1 MLFSYWRAI
10 LKRFAVKL
18 ILILFVLMAGRT
30 LFDCGMPARADS
42 IAMEPQPDFR
52 RILILFPAEAG
63 PRAQEEFMA
72 GLKEVRE
79 QHEAEYR
86 ELMRKWHETEPE
98 RERKKKEN
106 EAKLVES
113 LGENWWELPD
123 IDSLLVLPEEREM
136 MYVKPSFLYE
146 TEVIPVRIENSFHS
160 SVILPDDEFR
170 KLYEAKGQYG
180 AVIVV
185 ASDEIAKSIA
195 NMLDGVYE
203 FDFKT
208 KNLNGELAV
217 VFAGV
222 SSFDES
228 LLRYTD
234 TGDSERKELNNFA
247 IVHQA
252 DPWPNVDL
260 ALRAFPNTKKVVLLA
275 SRVNWDEKKEAALRD
290 KLGPGKMLKS
300 FLLPDSVAP
309 SDSVPGDYSQVMRQQ
324 YPSLAEV
331 PGKEIEAF
339 RAAVQA
345 EAQPDTVIVSLS
357 SFEWGIDPV
366 EWLPAD
372 FDACPIF
379 ADTPPTRKNAVGGF
393 CRSMKKLAVQAGD
406 LLEELGKGPLEAS
419 RQTIPTTIAESDEL
433 WLNEAALK
441 RYGLKLSGFP
451 ENVIVANTAT
461 RKAPQIMVYPT
472 WTKKRI
478 FALLAAN
485 AAVLGGLALVTLLSI
500 RARRRRRRLAE
511 AVYESLPVRV
521 LVTDREGRIIDYHMQ
536 YGEVEQ
542 KGEIPW
548 RNINSV
554 PWLQSIGAGKAVR
567 EAFDSG
573 KTVVREFEVDG
584 ERRVVVLSRI
594 PSDILGRAAVIAV
607 SSDSPEQKPQA

>member
-1 MLFSYWRAI
+1 MD
-10 LKRFAVKL
+10 LKRLLFKL
-18 ILILFVLMAGRT
+18 FLFCAVLMAGRS
-30 LFDCGMPARADS
+30 LFDCGLPARADLLP
-42 IAMEPQPDFR
+42 EPLHFK

-63 PRAQEEFMA
+63 PRAQEEFLT
-72 GLKEVRE
+72 GLAEVRE

-86 ELMRKWHETEPE
+86 ELMRKWRETEPE
-98 RERKKKEN
+98 RKVRKQ
-106 EAKLVES
+106 AKLDRIAEQF
-113 LGENWWELPD
+113 GENWWEDIEDPD
-123 IDSLLVLPEEREM
+123 VFSMLPEEREM
-136 MYVKPSFLYE
+136 MYVHPSFLNE
-146 TEVIPVRIENSFHS
+146 TEVIPVRVENSFHS
-160 SVILPDDEFR
+160 SVVLPDDEFR
-170 KLYEAKGQYG
+170 KLYEAKGRYS

-185 ASDEIAKSIA
+185 ASDVIASSIA
-195 NMLDGVYE
+195 NLLDGDY
-203 FDFKT
+203 DINFKT

-222 SSFDES
+222 SSFDEK
-228 LLRYTD
+228 LRIYTD
-234 TGDSERKELNNFA
+234 TRDSERKELNNFA
-247 IVHQA
+247 IVHPA

-300 FLLPDSVAP
+300 FLLPDSVTP

-324 YPSLAEV
+324 YPSLGEV
-331 PGKEIEAF
+331 PGAEIEAF

-345 EAQPDTVIVSLS
+345 EMQPDTVIVSLS
-357 SFEWGIDPV
+357 SFEWGLDPV

-406 LLEELGKGPLEAS
+406 LLEELGKAPLEAS
-419 RQTIPTTIAESDEL
+419 RQNLPMTIPESDEL

-441 RYGLKLSGFP
+441 RYGLNLSDFP
-451 ENVIVANTAT
+451 ENGVLANTAT
-461 RKAPQIMVYPT
+461 KKAPRIRVYQT
-472 WTKKRI
+472 WTRKRI

-500 RARRRRRRLAE
+500 RARRRRRVLAE
-511 AVYESLPVRV
+511 KIYESLPVRV

-536 YGEVEQ
+536 YGEMTQ
-542 KGEIPW
+542 TGEIPW

-554 PWLQSIGAGKAVR
+554 PWLQDIDAGKAVR
-567 EAFDSG
+567 EAFDTG
-573 KTVVREFEVDG
+573 RTIIREYEIDG
-584 ERRVVVLSRI
+584 ERRVVVLSST
-594 PSDILGRAAVIAV
+594 PSDVFGRAAVIAV
-607 SSDSPEQKPQA
+607 SSDTPQQRPQA

>member
-160 SVILPDDEFR
+160 SVVLPDDEFR
-170 KLYEAKGQYG
+170 KLYEAKGQYS
-180 AVIVV
+180 AVVVV

-195 NMLDGVYE
+195 NLLDGDYDI
-203 FDFKT
+203 DFKT

-247 IVHQA
+247 IVHPA

-275 SRVNWDEKKEAALRD
+275 SRMNWDEKKEMALRE
-290 KLGPGKMLKS
+290 KLGPGKTLKTV
-300 FLLPDSVAP
+300 LLPDSVTP
-309 SDSVPGDYSQVMRQQ
+309 SSMESGNDSRTMRQQ
-324 YPSLAEV
+324 YASLGEV
-331 PGKEIEAF
+331 PGEEIEAF
-339 RAAVQA
+339 RSAVRS
-345 EAQPDTVIVSLS
+345 EVQPDTVIVSLS
-357 SFEWGIDPV
+357 SFEWGLDPV

-372 FDACPIF
+372 FDACPVF

-393 CRSMKKLAVQAGD
+393 CRSMKKLAVQTGD
-406 LLEELGKGPLEAS
+406 LLEELGKGPLESS
-419 RQTIPTTIAESDEL
+419 RQGIPTTIAESDEL

-441 RYGLKLSGFP
+441 RYRLNLSDFP
-451 ENVIVANTAT
+451 ENGVLANTAT
-461 RKAPQIMVYPT
+461 KKAPKIRVYQT
-472 WTKKRI
+472 WTRKRI

-485 AAVLGGLALVTLLSI
+485 AVVLGGLALVTLLLGLVKPRSHRAGTLLTILPHYRKSADKFTDPARHSKRFALPRTELFDLRRDLPCGILGPAHKDQFCLVSI
-500 RARRRRRRLAE
+500 R
-511 AVYESLPVRV
+511 
-521 LVTDREGRIIDYHMQ
+521 II
-536 YGEVEQ
+536 
-542 KGEIPW
+542 
-548 RNINSV
+548 S
-554 PWLQSIGAGKAVR
+554 
-567 EAFDSG
+567 
-573 KTVVREFEVDG
+573 
-584 ERRVVVLSRI
+584 RRVNSADL
-594 PSDILGRAAVIAV
+594 
-607 SSDSPEQKPQA
+607 

>member
-1 MLFSYWRAI
+1 MKRLLF
-10 LKRFAVKL
+10 KL
-18 ILILFVLMAGRT
+18 FLFCAVLMAGRS
-30 LFDCGMPARADS
+30 LFDCGMPARADLLP
-42 IAMEPQPDFR
+42 EPLHFK

-63 PRAQEEFMA
+63 PRAQEEFLT
-72 GLKEVRE
+72 GLAEVRD

-86 ELMRKWHETEPE
+86 ELMRKWRETEPE
-98 RERKKKEN
+98 RKVRKQ
-106 EAKLVES
+106 AKLDRIAEQF
-113 LGENWWELPD
+113 GENWWEDIEDPD
-123 IDSLLVLPEEREM
+123 VFSMLPEEREM
-136 MYVKPSFLYE
+136 MYVHPSFLNE
-146 TEVIPVRIENSFHS
+146 TEVIPVRVENSFHS
-160 SVILPDDEFR
+160 SVVLPDDEFR
-170 KLYEAKGQYG
+170 KLYEAKGRYS

-185 ASDEIAKSIA
+185 ASDVIASSIA
-195 NMLDGVYE
+195 NLLDGDY
-203 FDFKT
+203 DINFKT

-222 SSFDES
+222 SSFDEK
-228 LLRYTD
+228 LRIYTD
-234 TGDSERKELNNFA
+234 TRDSERKELNNFA
-247 IVHQA
+247 IVHPA

-300 FLLPDSVAP
+300 FLLPDSVTP

-324 YPSLAEV
+324 YPSLGEV
-331 PGKEIEAF
+331 PGAEIEAF

-345 EAQPDTVIVSLS
+345 EMQPDTVIVSLS
-357 SFEWGIDPV
+357 SFEWGLDPV

-372 FDACPIF
+372 FDACPVF

-406 LLEELGKGPLEAS
+406 LLEELGKAPLEAS
-419 RQTIPTTIAESDEL
+419 RQNLPMTIPESDEL

-461 RKAPQIMVYPT
+461 RKAPQMMVYPT

-500 RARRRRRRLAE
+500 RARRRRRVLAE
-511 AVYESLPVRV
+511 KIYESLPVRV

-536 YGEVEQ
+536 YGEMTQ
-542 KGEIPW
+542 TGEIPW

-554 PWLQSIGAGKAVR
+554 PWLQDIDAGKAVR
-567 EAFDSG
+567 EAFDTG
-573 KTVVREFEVDG
+573 RTIIREFEVDG
-584 ERRVVVLSRI
+584 ERRVVVLSST
-594 PSDILGRAAVIAV
+594 PSDVFGRAAVIAV
-607 SSDSPEQKPQA
+607 SSDTPQQRPQA

>member
-1 MLFSYWRAI
+1 MKRLLFKLFLFCAML
-10 LKRFAVKL
+10 
-18 ILILFVLMAGRT
+18 MTGRS
-30 LFDCGMPARADS
+30 LFDCGMPARADLLP
-42 IAMEPQPDFR
+42 EPPEFKR
-52 RILILFPAEAG
+52 VLILFPAEAG
-63 PRAQEEFMA
+63 PAAQEEFMA

-86 ELMRKWHETEPE
+86 ELMRKWRETEPE
-98 RERKKKEN
+98 RKVRKQAELDRIA
-106 EAKLVES
+106 EQF
-113 LGENWWELPD
+113 GENWWEDIEDPD
-123 IDSLLVLPEEREM
+123 VFSMLPEEREM
-136 MYVKPSFLYE
+136 MYVHPSFLNE
-146 TEVIPVRIENSFHS
+146 TEVIPVRVENSFHS
-160 SVILPDDEFR
+160 SVVLPDDEFR
-170 KLYEAKGQYG
+170 KLYEAKGQYS

-185 ASDEIAKSIA
+185 ASDVIASSIA
-195 NMLDGVYE
+195 NLLDGDYDI
-203 FDFKT
+203 DFKT

-222 SSFDES
+222 SSFDEK
-228 LLRYTD
+228 LRIYTD
-234 TGDSERKELNNFA
+234 TRDSERKELNNFA
-247 IVHQA
+247 IVHPA

-300 FLLPDSVAP
+300 FLLPDSVTP

-324 YPSLAEV
+324 YPSLGEV
-331 PGKEIEAF
+331 PGAEIEAF

-345 EAQPDTVIVSLS
+345 EMQPDTVIVSLS
-357 SFEWGIDPV
+357 SFEWGLDPV

-372 FDACPIF
+372 FDACPVF

-406 LLEELGKGPLEAS
+406 LLEELGKAPLEAS
-419 RQTIPTTIAESDEL
+419 RQTIPATIAESDDL

-441 RYGLKLSGFP
+441 RYGLKLSDFP
-451 ENVIVANTAT
+451 ESGVLANTT
-461 RKAPQIMVYPT
+461 TKKAKIRVYPT

-500 RARRRRRRLAE
+500 RARRRRRNLAE
-511 AVYESLPVRV
+511 KIYESLPVRV

-536 YGEVEQ
+536 YGEMEQ
-542 KGEIPW
+542 TIEIPW

-554 PWLQSIGAGKAVR
+554 PWLQDIDAGKAVR
-567 EAFDSG
+567 EAFDTG
-573 KTVVREFEVDG
+573 RTIVREYEVDG
-584 ERRVVVLSRI
+584 ERRVVVLSST
-594 PSDILGRAAVIAV
+594 PSDVFGRAAVIAV
-607 SSDSPEQKPQA
+607 SSDSPQQKPQA